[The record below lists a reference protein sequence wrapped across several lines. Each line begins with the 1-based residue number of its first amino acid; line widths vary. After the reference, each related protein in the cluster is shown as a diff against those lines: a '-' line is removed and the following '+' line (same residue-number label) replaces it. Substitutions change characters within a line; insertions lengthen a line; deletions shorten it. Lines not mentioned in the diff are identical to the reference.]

1 MFITVILLVVT
12 RGTCVGDNKETE
24 TSPLDSGGEP
34 KGRRLLLNDPNT
46 LLKEIEALQREMTS
60 LKSHVTTVETEVTAQ
75 RTRIFSLESQ
85 LNSRNQ
91 QGVGSIYT
99 VWGRKFCPA
108 VNGTTTIYTGI
119 TAGGSYIDQ
128 GGAVDTLCLPHNPDM
143 APSDFPTRLES
154 GGSYVG
160 TIYGSEYQF
169 TYRNYAQDDDVPC
182 AVCSAKTAS
191 ATMMLPAKVTCPD
204 DWVIQYAGFLTSEH
218 VSSDWRPSEY
228 LCLHEDAEY
237 LTEGSRQHN
246 MNGRLFYPV
255 KAVCGSL
262 PCPPYHDGQYLTCV
276 VCSQ

>member
-1 MFITVILLVVT
+1 M
-12 RGTCVGDNKETE
+12 GDNKETE
-24 TSPLDSGGEP
+24 TSPQDSGSEP
-34 KGRRLLLNDPNT
+34 KDRRLLLNDPST
-46 LLKEIEALQREMTS
+46 LLKEIEALHREMTS
-60 LKSHVTTVETEVTAQ
+60 LKSHVTTMETEVASLNSLKTEVSTQ
-75 RTRIFSLESQ
+75 RTLILSLESQ

-91 QGVGSIYT
+91 PAGSIYT
-99 VWGRKFCPA
+99 VWGKKACPP

-119 TAGGSYIDQ
+119 TAGGKYDDL

-143 APSDFPTRLES
+143 APTDFPNV
-154 GGSYVG
+154 GSAVG

-182 AVCSAKTAS
+182 AVCGAKTAS
-191 ATMMLPAKVTCPD
+191 AIMMLPAKVTCPD
-204 DWVIQYAGFLTSEH
+204 NWVIQYAGFLTSEH
-218 VSSDWRPSEY
+218 VATNWRPSEY
-228 LCLHEDAEY
+228 LCLHEDSEY

-262 PCPPYHDGQYLTCV
+262 PCPPYHGGQYLTCV